1 MFDTFNDLAGAIPE
15 TVQRYLLYTIIAVIL
30 WMCLRRFWTRTR
42 GRRRGRLWR
51 ARRPPARQF
60 VDKIARKSARSFARN
75 PDRSPFWSL
84 GIIGAIA
91 VIAVLVFNGARFGA
105 PGLTGSKFSGAV
117 GGNIS
122 GHTYVIDGD
131 TIDVGG
137 RRVRLNGIAA
147 PEMSERGGAAAKAV
161 MSRLVA
167 GGAVTC
173 QQVDTDRYGRAV
185 GICSVN
191 GRDIGAAMV
200 ASGTARDCPRYSGG
214 RYHSHETDASRRLP
228 LPGYCRR

>member
-15 TVQRYLLYTIIAVIL
+15 TVQRYLIYTVIAVFF
-30 WMCLRRFWTRTR
+30 WMCLRRLWTRTR
-42 GRRRGRLWR
+42 GGRRGR
-51 ARRPPARQF
+51 
-60 VDKIARKSARSFARN
+60 IARKSARNFARN
-75 PDRSPFWSL
+75 PGRSPFWSL

-91 VIAVLVFNGARFGA
+91 VIVVLVFNGARFGA
-105 PGLTGSKFSGAV
+105 PGLTGSKFSGSV

-191 GRDIGAAMV
+191 GRDIGAALV

-214 RYHSHETDASRRLP
+214 RYRSHETDASRRLP